1 MAVMAHLLT
10 LAALAALA
18 ALTWSA
24 RLVSW
29 HTHVVEAKIQCEEYD
44 LLIWK
49 EADQA

>member
-1 MAVMAHLLT
+1 MDV
-10 LAALAALA
+10 LAKESEL
-18 ALTWSA
+18 W
-24 RLVSW
+24 SW